1 MIMLTT
7 TLVSLALFRLASGGL
22 VGDVAIVGRDQ
33 SADAKMRRYVDSVIE
48 PLETR
53 QSGTSTVN
61 ITQWNDNVLSSCSS
75 ALQSLNGVASNP
87 SGIAACYNIPF
98 WDNST
103 GVFHADL
110 RLFTISQPTNEFT
123 GISPADV
130 KVDLSYASAS
140 VQSVDNAALRRRDY
154 DHARSLPVVELGKR
168 QSQQPSLSQSY
179 ALYGQINQNALGSDS
194 YVPSIRS
201 SLHLLKIKA
210 NSDPL

>member
-7 TLVSLALFRLASGGL
+7 TLVSLAFFRLASGGL

-33 SADAKMRRYVDSVIE
+33 SADAKMRRYVDSLVE

-75 ALQSLNGVASNP
+75 ALLSLNGVASNP

-154 DHARSLPVVELGKR
+154 DHSRSLPVLELGKR

-179 ALYGQINQNALGSDS
+179 ALYGQINQNSLGSDS
-194 YVPSIRS
+194 YVPSI
-201 SLHLLKIKA
+201 SLFLTSTQ
-210 NSDPL
+210 N